1 MATYPLSIEGIGV
14 ISVTKPLKKIPKTMK
29 DPLTGERVKVDRD
42 SYKLIWATKYGTP
55 KARKK
60 LARELGI
67 LAKVV

>member
-1 MATYPLSIEGIGV
+1 MPKINIKGIGSIE
-14 ISVTKPLKKIPKTMK
+14 VTKKLGKIPKTMK

-42 SYKLIWATKYGTP
+42 GYKLIWATKYGTP

-67 LAKVV
+67 LSRVI